1 MNDLPMY
8 ATVEDVAAGFREIEA
23 SEQPKCYALIEEA
36 GVIVDAIA
44 INADESRKRIVVC
57 RMVRR
62 ALGSG
67 EVATAPMGSTQGSVS
82 ALGYSQSWTLGGGAS
97 TGELYIGKTERQ
109 LLGLGNK
116 IGASNPYKIGGGCC
130 D

>member
-1 MNDLPMY
+1 MNELPMY
-8 ATVEDVAAGFREIEA
+8 ATVDDVEAGFRTLDTD
-23 SEQPKCYALIEEA
+23 EQEKCSALIGEA
-36 GVIVDAIA
+36 GVMVNAVAVGANDDA
-44 INADESRKRIVVC
+44 KRLVVC

-67 EVATAPMGSTQGSVS
+67 GNDVAPMGATQGSVS
-82 ALGYSQSWTLGGGAS
+82 ALGYSQSWTMGTGAS

-116 IGASNPYKIGGGCC
+116 IGANNPYMNGGVCC